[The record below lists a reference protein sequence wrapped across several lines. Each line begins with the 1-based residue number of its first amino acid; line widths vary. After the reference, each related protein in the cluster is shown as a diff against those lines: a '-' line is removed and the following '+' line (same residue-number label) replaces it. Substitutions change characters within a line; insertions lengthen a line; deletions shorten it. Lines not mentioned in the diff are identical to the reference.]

1 MTTNLKLEEPKISLI
16 KEEGLKT
23 DEFIVNIGPQHP
35 STHGLLRLVV
45 SMDGELI
52 KEVTPHI
59 GYLHRST
66 EKIAENRFYHT
77 FVPFTDRT
85 DYISAMLM
93 NWGYVLTVEK
103 VAGIAI
109 PERAEYI
116 RVLIGELNRLSSHL
130 LFYGTFGMDVGAFTP
145 FLWGF
150 REREKILDLF
160 ESLCGARLTY
170 NYYRIGGVSHDLPAG
185 WIDRLK
191 NFLENFKG
199 IYRELDNLLTYNVI
213 FLQRTKDVGVLSK
226 EKAIG
231 WGCTGP
237 VLRASGVDWDLRR
250 DETYSIYKEL
260 KFDIPVGKNGDV
272 WDRYWVH
279 MEEMLQSIRIIEQCM
294 AKLEALNER
303 LPKLQVGSP
312 EWKEN
317 AQFVI
322 RTQSVLDVPAGEA
335 YVRIESARGE
345 LGHYLVS
352 KGGTKPWKLKI
363 RSGAFS
369 NLSVLP
375 EISRGRLVADLI
387 AVLASLDI
395 VLGEIDR

>member
-1 MTTNLKLEEPKISLI
+1 MTTLLE

-23 DEFIVNIGPQHP
+23 EEFVVNVGPQHP

-45 SMDGELI
+45 TLDGEEI
-52 KEVTPHI
+52 KDVVPHI

-66 EKIAENRFYHT
+66 EKIAENRYYHS
-77 FVPFTDRT
+77 FVPYTDRT
-85 DYISAMLM
+85 DYITAMLM

-116 RVLIGELNRLSSHL
+116 RVLVGELNRLSSHL
-130 LFYGTFGMDVGAFTP
+130 LFYGTFGMDVGAYTP
-145 FLWGF
+145 FLWAF

-160 ESLCGARLTY
+160 EALCGQRLTY
-170 NYYRIGGVSHDLPAG
+170 NYYRIGGVSHDPPKG
-185 WIDRLK
+185 WIANLER
-191 NFLENFKG
+191 FLESFKKV
-199 IYRELDNLLTYNVI
+199 YKELDDILTNNVI
-213 FLQRTKDVGVLSK
+213 FLKRTKGVGILSK
-226 EKAIG
+226 EMAIG

-250 DETYSIYKEL
+250 DEPYSVYKDL
-260 KFDIPVGKNGDV
+260 KFQVPIGQNGDV
-272 WDRYWVH
+272 WDRYWVR
-279 MEEMLQSIRIIEQCM
+279 MQEMLQSIRLIEQCL
-294 AKLEALNER
+294 AKLRDLDD
-303 LPKLQVGSP
+303 KLSRFPVGGP

-317 AQFVI
+317 ALFLI
-322 RTQSVLDVPAGEA
+322 RTQSVIDVPPGEA
-335 YVRIESARGE
+335 YVRIESSRGE

-352 KGGTKPWKLKI
+352 RGGTKPYKLKI

-375 EISRGRLVADLI
+375 ELCRGALVADLI
-387 AVLASLDI
+387 AILASLDI